1 VQPGSLAGTMPLLG
15 DEIGEWMGQ
24 AKRIGSTIIWLDDY
38 EEELGTIGVG
48 SDGSP
53 KVEYPYGPVTQ
64 AMLRDSLK
72 KQVTMLFATGAKKVL
87 LGSAQR
93 ILLDKPGDLSA
104 IDSIAITAGGLFMAA
119 PHPFGGCRMGTDAKT
134 SVVGMDH
141 RVHGFSNLFVADPSV
156 FPTGPSVDPSFTI
169 MAFSYVAAKHM
180 LAA

>member
-1 VQPGSLAGTMPLLG
+1 
-15 DEIGEWMGQ
+15 
-24 AKRIGSTIIWLDDY
+24 
-38 EEELGTIGVG
+38 VG
-48 SDGSP
+48 SDDSP

-119 PHPFGGCRMGTDAKT
+119 PHPFGGCRMGTDPKT